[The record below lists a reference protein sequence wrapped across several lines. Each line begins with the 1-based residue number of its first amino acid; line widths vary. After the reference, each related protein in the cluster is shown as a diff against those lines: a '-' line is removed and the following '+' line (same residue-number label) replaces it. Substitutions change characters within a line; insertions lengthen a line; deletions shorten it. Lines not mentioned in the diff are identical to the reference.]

1 MSKNYLFSEL
11 VLEKEGFLRGPFGG
25 DLKKEMFVEKSDTT
39 YKVYEQGVVLRADK
53 SIGNYYI
60 TENDYQ
66 KKLSKFH
73 VRDKDFLV
81 SCSGVNMGAIYQ
93 LESPFERGIINQ
105 ALLRIR
111 LDNKKIDDDYFKYLF
126 TELISKKITSGSGD
140 STIPNFPGL
149 SVIKKVEIELPK
161 LEIQK
166 KVGHLLSVID
176 KKIDLNNKIN
186 SELEAMAKT
195 LYDYWFVQF
204 DFPNEEGK
212 PYKSSGGAMEWN
224 EELKRE
230 IPVGWECKEL
240 HTILEKESLP
250 SKLTTSDY
258 LNEGKIPIIDQ
269 STDFITGFT
278 NMEETLIKCKVPRI
292 VFGDH
297 TRIVKFINFDF
308 ARGADGTQ
316 ILLSKEKRMP
326 QHLFYQSI
334 LKIDLSN
341 YGYARHFK
349 FLKESKIIIPSE
361 EIALKY
367 EKMVKTYFD
376 IIRQNIFEN
385 QELSS
390 LRDWLLPMLM
400 NGQVSVE

>member
-60 TENDYQ
+60 AENDYQ

-149 SVIKKVEIELPK
+149 SVIKKVEIKLPK

-176 KKIDLNNKIN
+176 KKIG
-186 SELEAMAKT
+186 SGAKMF
-195 LYDYWFVQF
+195 FV
-204 DFPNEEGK
+204 
-212 PYKSSGGAMEWN
+212 
-224 EELKRE
+224 
-230 IPVGWECKEL
+230 
-240 HTILEKESLP
+240 
-250 SKLTTSDY
+250 
-258 LNEGKIPIIDQ
+258 
-269 STDFITGFT
+269 
-278 NMEETLIKCKVPRI
+278 
-292 VFGDH
+292 
-297 TRIVKFINFDF
+297 
-308 ARGADGTQ
+308 
-316 ILLSKEKRMP
+316 
-326 QHLFYQSI
+326 
-334 LKIDLSN
+334 
-341 YGYARHFK
+341 
-349 FLKESKIIIPSE
+349 
-361 EIALKY
+361 
-367 EKMVKTYFD
+367 
-376 IIRQNIFEN
+376 
-385 QELSS
+385 
-390 LRDWLLPMLM
+390 
-400 NGQVSVE
+400 